1 MARAGVQ
8 NGTVTAD
15 RTTGRLLVSTPT
27 LDDGVFHR
35 SVILMLQH
43 DDNGAQGVV
52 LNKPLGAEVD
62 AVLPG
67 WGEHIASP
75 QTLFQGGPVQVDSA
89 LGLVTVSGEDDLPP
103 GGQRLF
109 GSVAIID
116 LDESAASDAAGR
128 LSLVDGAKAIGVG
141 CDVSDA
147 ASVDAAIARVVEE
160 LGGVHVLVNNAGI
173 TRDNLLFKMT
183 VEEWDSVMAVHLRG
197 AFNTVKAAQ
206 KYMTEA
212 KFGRIVNLSSTSA
225 LGNRGQAN
233 YSAAKAGLQGYTKT
247 LAIEL
252 GKFGVTANAVAPGF
266 IQTDMTRAT
275 AERIGVPFEDFI
287 AHSAQQIPVARVG
300 QPEDIAATIAFLVSQ
315 EAGFVSGQVIYVA
328 GGPLD

>member
-116 LDESAASDAAGR
+116 LDTPPLLVMPEVGGLRIFAGY
-128 LSLVDGAKAIGVG
+128 
-141 CDVSDA
+141 
-147 ASVDAAIARVVEE
+147 
-160 LGGVHVLVNNAGI
+160 AG
-173 TRDNLLFKMT
+173 
-183 VEEWDSVMAVHLRG
+183 WS
-197 AFNTVKAAQ
+197 
-206 KYMTEA
+206 
-212 KFGRIVNLSSTSA
+212 
-225 LGNRGQAN
+225 
-233 YSAAKAGLQGYTKT
+233 
-247 LAIEL
+247 
-252 GKFGVTANAVAPGF
+252 
-266 IQTDMTRAT
+266 
-275 AERIGVPFEDFI
+275 
-287 AHSAQQIPVARVG
+287 
-300 QPEDIAATIAFLVSQ
+300 
-315 EAGFVSGQVIYVA
+315 SGQLEGELRRGSWFVVDSLPGDLLCGEPESLWQQVLRRQQGELAFVA
-328 GGPLD
+328 LYPSDPELN